1 MAKKKTLR
9 KREFSFEDMPKLRL
23 KPGSHTE
30 THDPRALFRKPA
42 QVFDALIDSLKSGD
56 GAAFKEILAAFLDV
70 TNKDDFARLSGI
82 PRRTLF
88 RMLSPSGNPTLD
100 NITKIVSTLK
110 KVA

>member
-1 MAKKKTLR
+1 MAKKKTSA
-9 KREFSFEDMPKLRL
+9 KRTFSLEKMPKLRL
-23 KPGSHTE
+23 KPGAFAE
-30 THDPRALFRKPA
+30 THSPEARFRDPS

-56 GAAFKEILAAFLDV
+56 GAAFKEILAAYLEV
-70 TNKDDFARLSGI
+70 ANKDDFARLSGI

-110 KVA
+110 RVA